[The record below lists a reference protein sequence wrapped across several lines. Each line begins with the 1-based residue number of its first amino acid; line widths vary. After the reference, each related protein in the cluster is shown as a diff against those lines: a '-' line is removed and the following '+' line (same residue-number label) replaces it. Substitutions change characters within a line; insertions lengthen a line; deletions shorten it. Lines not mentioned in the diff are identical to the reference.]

1 MARIFY
7 NLLLLAVSPAA
18 IPYWILRSRAKGHPW
33 RSLREAFGSVP
44 VSKDTTVRPPL
55 WFHGVSVGE
64 IQSTLPFLRR
74 LRQSLPGVPIHVSV
88 GTPAGRALAEEKL
101 ATIADGIFRAP
112 VDLPW
117 CVANVFRRL
126 RPRLLI
132 LAETEIWP
140 NYIFQAQRY
149 GASVIIVNGRISDRS
164 APRYR
169 ALRFFFRHVLAP
181 VDLILTQSG
190 LDRERFL
197 SAGAPS
203 VATLE
208 GGNLKY
214 DFTVSGPAEKLSPD
228 LGSFLENAA
237 PRLLLVA
244 GSTREGEEV
253 MLCPALRSVADRERG
268 LLAIV
273 APRHPKRFS
282 AVARALAATGLPV
295 VRRTAIGASPT
306 PRLPAILL
314 LDSVGELATVY
325 RHADLVFVGGS
336 LNGWGGHNILEPVLL
351 GKPVLVGP
359 TMQNFRQIT
368 ADLLEHGGLVQ
379 VADAEELADRLSEFA
394 FDDAQ
399 RASVGQAGRAR
410 AESLRGASENAAAS
424 AVRLYRTALTRC
436 PPSMTAA
443 LTLGPLSAAWS
454 FAHSVRRAAYGSGVL
469 RRHNL
474 SRPVISVGNLAVGGT
489 GKTPAVAWLVEQ
501 LAARGHVSAVLTR
514 GYRRKARARSL
525 IVRAGAAADPQVT
538 GDEPAMLAR
547 RFAASAPRAV
557 VAVGANRHATGKLI
571 QNSADVEFLVLDDGF
586 QHLRLERSLN
596 IVLVDARRPFSN
608 GHTVPLGR
616 LRESSASLRDAD
628 IVLITRTDPEL
639 DYAKLHSVLH
649 RANPRLRIM
658 HSRMRFSGLVD
669 IRSGEP
675 VEPSLLDGERVAAFC
690 GIGNPQSFFLQLR
703 EAGCQTVLERAFPD
717 HHRYSRHDLAGL
729 SRWAAANRARAFVTT
744 SKDTMNIPTPGDLA
758 LPSYEF
764 QISLEVE
771 EAGDLVE
778 SVLALQ
784 TR

>member
-7 NLLLLAVSPAA
+7 NLLLLALSPAA
-18 IPYWILRSRAKGHPW
+18 IPYWILQSCAKGHPW

-44 VSKDTTVRPPL
+44 VSKDTTVRASL

-64 IQSTLPFLRR
+64 IQSTLPFLRC
-74 LRQSLPGVPIHVSV
+74 LRQALPGVPIHVSV

-117 CVANVFRRL
+117 CVAKVFRRL

-132 LAETEIWP
+132 IAETEIWP
-140 NYIFQAQRY
+140 NYIFQAKRH

-169 ALRFFFRHVLAP
+169 SLRFFFRHVLVH
-181 VDLILTQSG
+181 VDLILAQSG

-197 SAGAPS
+197 SAGAS
-203 VATLE
+203 STATLE

-214 DFTVSGPAEKLSPD
+214 DFTAAGRSEKLPPD
-228 LGSFLENAA
+228 LRSFLDDLA
-237 PRLLLVA
+237 PRLVLVA
-244 GSTREGEEV
+244 GSTREGEET
-253 MLCPALRSVADRERG
+253 MLCPALRSVADREPG
-268 LLAIV
+268 VLAIV
-273 APRHPKRFS
+273 APRHPKRFNE
-282 AVARALAATGLPV
+282 AARALAGTGLPI
-295 VRRTAIGASPT
+295 VRRTAITGLPT

-314 LDSVGELATVY
+314 LDSVGELAPVY
-325 RHADLVFVGGS
+325 RHADLAFVGGS

-379 VADAEELADRLSEFA
+379 VADAEELADRLSEYA
-394 FDDAQ
+394 VDGAQ
-399 RASVGQAGRAR
+399 RNSVGQAGKAR
-410 AESLRGASENAAAS
+410 AESLQGASENAAAS
-424 AVRLYRTALTRC
+424 AVRLYRAALTRC
-436 PPSMTAA
+436 PPSMFAA
-443 LTLGPLSAAWS
+443 ATLGPLSAVWS
-454 FAHSVRRAAYGSGVL
+454 FAHSVRRAAYGSGIL
-469 RRHNL
+469 RKHSL
-474 SRPVISVGNLAVGGT
+474 SLPVISVGNLAVGGT
-489 GKTPAVAWLVEQ
+489 GKTPTVAWLVEQ

-514 GYRRKARARSL
+514 GYRRKARVVTVL
-525 IVRAGAAADPQVT
+525 LRAGAAADPQVA

-547 RFAASAPRAV
+547 RFAASAPQTV
-557 VAVGANRHATGKLI
+557 VAVGANRHASGKLA

-596 IVLVDARRPFSN
+596 IVLVDAWKPFSN
-608 GHTVPLGR
+608 GHTLPLGR
-616 LRESSASLRDAD
+616 LRESPTSLRDAD
-628 IVLITRTDPEL
+628 IVLITRAGPEF
-639 DYAKLHSVLH
+639 DYAKLHGVLH

-669 IRSGEP
+669 IQSGES
-675 VEPSLLDGERVAAFC
+675 VEPSILDGERVAAFC
-690 GIGNPQSFFLQLR
+690 GVGNPQSFFLQLR

-729 SRWAAANRARAFVTT
+729 VKSAAVNDVRAFVTT
-744 SKDTMNIPTPGDLA
+744 SKDVMNIAAVDELA
-758 LPSYEF
+758 LPTYEF
-764 QISLEVE
+764 RISLEVE
-771 EAGDLVE
+771 EADDLLAR
-778 SVLALQ
+778 VLALR